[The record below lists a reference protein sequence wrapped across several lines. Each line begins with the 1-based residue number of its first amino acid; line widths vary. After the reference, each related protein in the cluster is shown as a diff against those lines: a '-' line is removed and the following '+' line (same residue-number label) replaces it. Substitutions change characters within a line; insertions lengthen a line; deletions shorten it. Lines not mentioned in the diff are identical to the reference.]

1 MPRKGGALTP
11 SEKAIAKAMA
21 ETNDIKYAA
30 YSAGLSPISGGAHRA
45 AQRPAVMAEIARQQ
59 QELLFSEILPLALKV
74 HKEILADPKAPAG
87 ARVQAVKLAYDR
99 TLGAEGAGQSKEPHE
114 MTADEIAEAIAK
126 LEQVAADRARPVS
139 ASTIVD
145 VPPAEPELFG

>member
-1 MPRKGGALTP
+1 MPRKGGRLTS
-11 SEKAIAKAMA
+11 SERAIAKAMA
-21 ETNDIKYAA
+21 ETNNVQYAA
-30 YSAGLSPISGGAHRA
+30 FAAGMSPVSGGAHKA
-45 AQRPAVMAEIARQQ
+45 VQRPAVQAEIARQQ

-99 TLGAEGAGQSKEPHE
+99 TLGAEGAGQTKEPHE

-139 ASTIVD
+139 ASAIVD
-145 VPPAEPELFG
+145 ATPAEPELFG